1 MLSGKTIVLGV
12 TGGIAAYKA
21 ATLCSRL
28 SQAGAN
34 VNVIMTESARKF
46 IQPLTFQAL
55 SRRPVLVDVFE
66 ENDPSV
72 IAHIDAADHADLVVI
87 APATAN
93 FIAKMAHGFADDMLS
108 TTVLATTAPVWI
120 APAMNVHM
128 YAHP

>member
-28 SQAGAN
+28 TQAGAR
-34 VNVIMTESARKF
+34 VDVIMTSSARKF
-46 IQPLTFQAL
+46 VQPLTFQAL
-55 SRRPVLVDVFE
+55 SRRPVYVDVFE

-72 IAHIDAADHADLVVI
+72 IAHIDMADRADLIVI

-93 FIAKMAHGFADDMLS
+93 FIGKMAHGLADDM
-108 TTVLATTAPVWI
+108 
-120 APAMNVHM
+120 
-128 YAHP
+128 